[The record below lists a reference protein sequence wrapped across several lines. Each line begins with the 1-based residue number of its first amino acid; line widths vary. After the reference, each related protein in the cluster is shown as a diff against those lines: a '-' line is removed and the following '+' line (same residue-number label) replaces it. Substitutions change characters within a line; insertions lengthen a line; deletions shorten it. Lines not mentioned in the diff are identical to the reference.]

1 MAATLRDDDDD
12 AKGRTRM
19 ALYCVQGVSILNVL
33 AVHSKV
39 GHGTYFFKHFI
50 NRAVSMF
57 IVCFGVSSKLWC
69 DNFAKKNNIS
79 NFTPSKFLNLYK
91 HFVFGRLK
99 RLVVPWWLTLFFW
112 QATGVANKTS
122 FLYKSAG
129 LKPSKVNWFHAYFLA
144 YAPQLGASWF
154 ATEILMQILLYPMLH
169 LATTV
174 KASSH
179 VVDQIFLSLAVCLSA
194 LCVYIP
200 ENFLQGL
207 KQSLGFYS
215 SQIIWPSLYFGK
227 ILFGAMVLSKY
238 CVNGES
244 NRNQKNIKTQKDSEG
259 IDGHEKRISTKNGL
273 LSCVV
278 TIMGSYVHVCLL
290 SPSAFYFDDNEPFF
304 QFTRELLDVPLAY
317 SMFWSIQQI
326 YATMKTYNIQILES
340 VMENLYRIGKRT
352 WALYLGHLI
361 LQNAIYLNYIP
372 TLSFINRDKSRCLHF
387 LLLFGCGSLFK
398 KVLDSVG

>member
-1 MAATLRDDDDD
+1 MTATLCDDDDDD
-12 AKGRTRM
+12 AKGRKRM
-19 ALYCVQGVSILNVL
+19 ALYCVQGVSILNVF

-57 IVCFGVSSKLWC
+57 MVCFGISSKLWC

-99 RLVVPWWLTLFFW
+99 RLVVPWWLTLMFFW

-122 FLYKSAG
+122 FLYRSAG

-144 YAPQLGASWF
+144 YAPHLGASWF

-179 VVDQIFLSLAVCLSA
+179 IVDQIFLSLAVCLSA

-238 CVNGES
+238 CVNDES
-244 NRNQKNIKTQKDSEG
+244 NRNQKNIKTQKDTEVT
-259 IDGHEKRISTKNGL
+259 DGHEKRISTKNGL

-278 TIMGSYVHVCLL
+278 TIIGSYAHACLL
-290 SPSAFYFDDNEPFF
+290 SPSPVYFDDNEPFL
-304 QFTRELLDVPLAY
+304 QFARELLDVPLAY

-326 YATMKTYNIQILES
+326 YATTKTFNINSRKCNGE
-340 VMENLYRIGKRT
+340 
-352 WALYLGHLI
+352 
-361 LQNAIYLNYIP
+361 
-372 TLSFINRDKSRCLHF
+372 FISHR
-387 LLLFGCGSLFK
+387 
-398 KVLDSVG
+398 